1 MGNTPNPERLMQKII
16 RMLVDS
22 PDKVSVKA
30 ISSTNATVLQVSVAS
45 KDVGQI
51 IGKQGR
57 TARSLRTLLVSM
69 GAAAKTRYSLDILP
83 NDDKPQDKHASIG
96 IDQTYKTTVSCI
108 DQ

>member
-1 MGNTPNPERLMQKII
+1 MGNTPNPKRIMQNIV

-30 ISSTNATVLQVSVAS
+30 ISSPNATVLQVSVAS
-45 KDVGQI
+45 KEVGQI

-69 GAAAKTRYSLDILP
+69 GAAAKTRYSLDILANESNP
-83 NDDKPQDKHASIG
+83 TDNMRLSEWPKRI
-96 IDQTYKTTVSCI
+96 
-108 DQ
+108 

>member
-1 MGNTPNPERLMQKII
+1 MGNTPNPERVMENII
-16 RMLVDS
+16 RMLVDT

-45 KDVGQI
+45 KEVGQI

-69 GAAAKTRYSLDILP
+69 GATAKTRYSLDILSNESNP
-83 NDDKPQDKHASIG
+83 TDAVRPSD
-96 IDQTYKTTVSCI
+96 
-108 DQ
+108 

>member
-1 MGNTPNPERLMQKII
+1 MGNTPDPERIMLNII

-30 ISSTNATVLQVSVAS
+30 ISSTNATVLQVSVAP
-45 KDVGQI
+45 KEVGQI

-69 GAAAKTRYSLDILP
+69 SATAKTRYSLDILP
-83 NDDKPQDKHASIG
+83 NESNPTNPAPVDRNLVQS
-96 IDQTYKTTVSCI
+96 
-108 DQ
+108 